1 MRFLKNFVNRQ
12 TDDRGLVDLFRNE
25 YRNEYD
31 YQRLL
36 KTNITGE
43 FVKNFLRKAWL
54 LNLSPLYS
62 VNE

>member
-43 FVKNFLRKAWL
+43 FVKNFLRKA
-54 LNLSPLYS
+54 
-62 VNE
+62 